1 LTSRFAYVEF
11 PDVTAAQTALTEFQG
26 HYLDNRPIRLDFS
39 QPRTNDSP
47 GFGGRGG
54 GRGGGGGGRG
64 GFDRGGR
71 GGGRGGF
78 GGGNRGGGRG
88 GLGFRGGRGGTPAFQ
103 GKRTTF

>member
-1 LTSRFAYVEF
+1 MTS
-11 PDVTAAQTALTEFQG
+11 AQTALTQFQG

-39 QPRTNDSP
+39 QPRNNDSP

-54 GRGGGGGGRG
+54 SGGGRG
-64 GFDRGGR
+64 SFGRGDR

-78 GGGNRGGGRG
+78 GGGNRDGRG
-88 GLGFRGGRGGTPAFQ
+88 GLGFRGGRGGGAPVFR